1 MERTYP
7 AAAAAA
13 AASSILR
20 ERADPFYL
28 LMFNHSERFVLW
40 ISWDDKKVRRGAA
53 QKGRNLCTFLAYD
66 EWDHSLLI
74 ERRIEKAVNDHKRCY
89 GLAVE

>member
-1 MERTYP
+1 
-7 AAAAAA
+7 
-13 AASSILR
+13 
-20 ERADPFYL
+20 
-28 LMFNHSERFVLW
+28 MFDHSERFVLW
-40 ISWDDKKVRRGAA
+40 ISWDDKKVRRGVA